1 MLWKPQKVEGWS
13 LGREQVKGLF
23 HFPSFKRLIQGMGI
37 AHTGGLC
44 WEGMTASKDGHSLGT
59 GRCSGAPA
67 EFPTNLCI
75 WFLEWSRLLYLT
87 PLFPYHS
94 PFFKDQ
100 GLIPLVPKGHMLVR
114 EDHSE
119 LGEEPWE
126 KGKGEY
132 AEVWSIKPMLV
143 FYWALIIT
151 EPFLKSCKLAVFIFH
166 TCYVTLTKSVLFG
179 YLRYTILFECYN
191 LTSTPKQ
198 MFYLPFGRNE

>member
-1 MLWKPQKVEGWS
+1 MLWKPQKVEGWG

-23 HFPSFKRLIQGMGI
+23 HFPSFRRLIQGMEI

-44 WEGMTASKDGHSLGT
+44 WEGLTASKDGHSLGT

-87 PLFPYHS
+87 PLFPYRS
-94 PFFKDQ
+94 PSFKVQ

-114 EDHSE
+114 EDQSE

-126 KGKGEY
+126 KGRGEG
-132 AEVWSIKPMLV
+132 VCWSLV
-143 FYWALIIT
+143 SKTYVSLLLSCQSSQNLFSNPVSWLSLFSMHVILCW
-151 EPFLKSCKLAVFIFH
+151 PKVCFLAIWD
-166 TCYVTLTKSVLFG
+166 T
-179 YLRYTILFECYN
+179 
-191 LTSTPKQ
+191 Q
-198 MFYLPFGRNE
+198 FYLNAIT